1 MKCEENCVVEFH
13 LNIFDSE
20 NQLIDSTL
28 EEEPV
33 QLVLGKQSLVPG
45 VDEAL
50 IGKEAGAELKLALT
64 ADEAYGEYDAA
75 DIQTLPITMFE
86 EVEDLEVGLEL
97 FADTD
102 QGPKVVTV
110 KEIDDGL
117 VTIDGNHP
125 LAGQDLTFE
134 VKLLNVR
141 PASAE
146 ELEHGHIH

>member
-1 MKCEENCVVEFH
+1 MKCEANCVVEFH
-13 LNIFDSE
+13 LSIFDSE
-20 NQLIDSTL
+20 NKLVDSTL
-28 EEEPV
+28 DDEPV
-33 QLVLGKQSLVPG
+33 QLLLGRQSLVPG

-64 ADEAYGEYDAA
+64 ADEAYGEYSAD

-86 EVEDLEVGLEL
+86 EVEDLDVGLEL

-110 KEIDDGL
+110 REINDGL

-125 LAGQDLTFE
+125 LAGQDLNFE
-134 VKLLNVR
+134 VKLLSVR

-146 ELEHGHIH
+146 ELDHGHVH